1 MVLPNKKRTRMISMK
16 LKDNF
21 YKIVPCDETD
31 KYEQAVDNCVKIS
44 KDYADEFSIGFAE
57 WTHNLRNAC
66 EKDNAECNKWENISN
81 KELLKIYKKEKGL

>member
-1 MVLPNKKRTRMISMK
+1 MK

-44 KDYADEFSIGFAE
+44 KDYADDFA
-57 WTHNLRNAC
+57 
-66 EKDNAECNKWENISN
+66 
-81 KELLKIYKKEKGL
+81 KGLCEWMKENKGITKINLDDLVSYIPEYEKYLERK

>member
-1 MVLPNKKRTRMISMK
+1 MTLKEKSEELFLQFRTANLSTWINDADAKKMSVIT
-16 LKDNF
+16 
-21 YKIVPCDETD
+21 
-31 KYEQAVDNCVKIS
+31 A
-44 KDYADEFSIGFAE
+44 DYADEFSIGFAE

>member
-44 KDYADEFSIGFAE
+44 KDYADDFAIGF
-57 WTHNLRNAC
+57 
-66 EKDNAECNKWENISN
+66 
-81 KELLKIYKKEKGL
+81 